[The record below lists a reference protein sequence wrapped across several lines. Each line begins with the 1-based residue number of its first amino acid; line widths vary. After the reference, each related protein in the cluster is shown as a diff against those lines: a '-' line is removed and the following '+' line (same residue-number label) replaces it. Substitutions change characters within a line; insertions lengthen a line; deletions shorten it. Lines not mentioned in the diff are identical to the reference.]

1 MKLQD
6 IIKSNQSLNFDSLQT
21 DKELARQIQVRLI
34 NLGLLQGVADGAY
47 GPLTKASLTQFTKAF
62 NLPPEINPQVAKQLI
77 EANQVGVGLETRPYE
92 TCSCTDTPLEKLPL
106 KGVELIK
113 QFEGCYLEAYPD
125 PLTGDKPITIGW
137 GCTKRRDGGE
147 WKLGDSITQQEA
159 DELLIL
165 QLQQD
170 YLPSL
175 EKIPI
180 WKELNENQRGA
191 LLSFAYNL
199 GKSFFDSP
207 NFQTITKVL
216 RDRQWEKVPEAL
228 MLYCNPGTNVTEG
241 LRRRRKAE
249 GDMWKKKLSD

>member
-6 IIKSNQSLNFDSLQT
+6 IIKSNQSVDFDSLQT
-21 DKELARQIQVRLI
+21 DKELACQIQARLI

-47 GPLTKASLTQFTKAF
+47 GPLTKASLVQFTQAF
-62 NLPPEINPQVAKQLI
+62 NLPPKINPQVAKQLI
-77 EANQVGVGLETRPYE
+77 EAKQVGADVETRPQE
-92 TCSCTDTPLEKLPL
+92 TSLCTNTPLGKLPL
-106 KGVELIK
+106 RGVELIK

-137 GCTKRRDGGE
+137 GCTRRRDGGE

-170 YLPSL
+170 YLPAL

-180 WKELNENQRGA
+180 WGELNENQRGA

-199 GKSFFDSP
+199 GKSFFGSP
-207 NFQTITKVL
+207 DFQTITRVL
-216 RDRQWEKVPEAL
+216 RDKEWEKVPKAL
-228 MLYCNPGTNVTEG
+228 ILYCNPGTNVTEG

-249 GDMWKKKLSD
+249 GDLWNLH